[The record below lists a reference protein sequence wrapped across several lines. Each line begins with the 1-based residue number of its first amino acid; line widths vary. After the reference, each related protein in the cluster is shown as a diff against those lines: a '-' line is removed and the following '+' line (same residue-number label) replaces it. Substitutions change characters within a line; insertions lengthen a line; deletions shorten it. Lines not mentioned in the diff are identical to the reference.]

1 MEWAEVGKGLAVIM
15 IVLYGL
21 YSTLST
27 KFLGTETS
35 AQTAMLTEIRSDGK
49 ATADAVV
56 RVENRLQS
64 MDDRHGRLEDRHGR
78 LENEHYKLSGRVES
92 LEKWRTEGKG

>member
-1 MEWAEVGKGLAVIM
+1 MEWAEVGKGLAVLLIL
-15 IVLYGL
+15 LYGL
-21 YSTLST
+21 YSTLSA

-35 AQTAMLTEIRSDGK
+35 AQTAMLTEIRHDGK

-64 MDDRHGRLEDRHGR
+64 MDDRHGRLEERHGM
-78 LENEHYKLSGRVES
+78 LEARHYKLEGRVES
-92 LEKWRTEGKG
+92 LEKWRGNPTS